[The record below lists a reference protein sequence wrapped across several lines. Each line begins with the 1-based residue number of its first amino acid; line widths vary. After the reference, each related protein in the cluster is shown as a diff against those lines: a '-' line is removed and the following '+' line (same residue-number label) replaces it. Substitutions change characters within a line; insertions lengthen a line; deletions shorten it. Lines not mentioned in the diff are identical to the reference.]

1 MRSDLSHV
9 ATWDRA
15 RCAAEWQKVTGR
27 GAGRHLS
34 ANYLRKA
41 LAFEAQCKELGGHS
55 AAVKQRLRKLVVP
68 LAKNGTAK
76 TGKPLLVPSTQL
88 VREWNG
94 RIYRVLVTDDAIA
107 TAQRALWDTARIAA
121 EPAGAA
127 GLAALMSG
135 AFVPEPDARVG
146 VIVCGGNLGK
156 PPFG

>member
-15 RCAAEWQKVTGR
+15 QCAAEWQRLTGR

-34 ANYLRKA
+34 ANFLRKA

-55 AAVKQRLRKLVVP
+55 TAVKQRLRKLVVP

-76 TGKPLLVPSTQL
+76 TGKPLLVPGTQL

-94 RIYRVLVTDDAIA
+94 RIYRVLVTDEGFEMDGKLYRSLSAIA
-107 TAQRALWDTARIAA
+107 KRITG
-121 EPAGAA
+121 AGW
-127 GLAALMSG
+127 SG
-135 AFVPEPDARVG
+135 PRFFG
-146 VIVCGGNLGK
+146 VSNSK
-156 PPFG
+156 